1 MAEDTLADWRKIMEL
16 MINSITS
23 LVAVIG
29 ALAFMVSIITQVFKG
44 VGVLSKIP
52 TDILVFVLSIG
63 LTVVAFVA
71 YMQYIQQIILW
82 YMIIAAVMA
91 GFVVAFVAMY
101 GWEKFSELW
110 KRFNKE

>member
-1 MAEDTLADWRKIMEL
+1 MEL
-16 MINSITS
+16 MINSVTS

-71 YMQYIQQIILW
+71 YMQYIQQTILW